1 MRDNGRYDIPH
12 AAYPRVERNSIPK
25 HKLNITARK
34 DQKMLTPSTDFS
46 LFVFVEVLR
55 PSQQL
60 RSCRAGQLPI
70 NTIPR
75 QA

>member
-1 MRDNGRYDIPH
+1 M
-12 AAYPRVERNSIPK
+12 AV
-25 HKLNITARK
+25 
-34 DQKMLTPSTDFS
+34 
-46 LFVFVEVLR
+46 LFVCVEVLL

-70 NTIPR
+70 NTIPG

>member
-1 MRDNGRYDIPH
+1 MMRGNTAIVSRFRSQFDYLILRQLTGEKRYFLALI
-12 AAYPRVERNSIPK
+12 V
-25 HKLNITARK
+25 
-34 DQKMLTPSTDFS
+34 
-46 LFVFVEVLR
+46 LFVCVEVLQ

-70 NTIPR
+70 NTVPG